1 MNWLMKILRKG
12 NKKRAGF
19 TLIELMI
26 VVIVVGILAAA
37 AIPIYSR
44 VMDRARASEGKA
56 LLGTIRTHYL
66 AETAEKK
73 TLTYPAGSTLMDWGI
88 DTSKNRW
95 WRIDPDETPTITN
108 FTFDWS
114 VAVFTITGTH
124 TDIDNIQLQIDCD
137 TGEFEENF
145 NYPTVDLLA
154 SV

>member
-1 MNWLMKILRKG
+1 MMWLMKIFSKG

-56 LLGTIRTHYL
+56 LLGTVRTHYL
-66 AETAEKK
+66 AETAEGK
-73 TLTYPAGSTLMDWGI
+73 TLTYTSNLSEWGI

-95 WRIDPDETPTITN
+95 WKADPGD
-108 FTFDWS
+108 FTSGWAPS
-114 VAVFTITGTH
+114 TFTITGVH
-124 TDIDNIQLQIDCD
+124 ADIAGIVLAIDCD
-137 TGEFEENF
+137 TGIFTDTW
-145 NYPTVDLLA
+145 PP
-154 SV
+154 

>member
-1 MNWLMKILRKG
+1 MMWLMKIFSKG

-56 LLGTIRTHYL
+56 LLGTVRTHYL
-66 AETAEKK
+66 AETAEGV
-73 TLTYPAGSTLMDWGI
+73 TLAYISNLSEWGI

-95 WRIDPDETPTITN
+95 WRADPADFTTTWDGTT
-108 FTFDWS
+108 FTFTIAGAAGTDIEGITLGINCETG
-114 VAVFTITGTH
+114 VFTETW
-124 TDIDNIQLQIDCD
+124 
-137 TGEFEENF
+137 
-145 NYPTVDLLA
+145 PP
-154 SV
+154 

>member
-1 MNWLMKILRKG
+1 MMWLMKIFSKG

-56 LLGTIRTHYL
+56 LLGTVRTHYL
-66 AETAEKK
+66 AETAEGK
-73 TLTYPAGSTLMDWGI
+73 TLTYTSNLSEWGI

-95 WRIDPDETPTITN
+95 WKADPADFTSAWDGTN
-108 FTFDWS
+108 T
-114 VAVFTITGTH
+114 FTIAGAAGK
-124 TDIDNIQLQIDCD
+124 DIAGITLAINCD
-137 TGEFEENF
+137 TGIFTETW
-145 NYPTVDLLA
+145 PT
-154 SV
+154 

>member
-1 MNWLMKILRKG
+1 MMWLMKIFSKG

-56 LLGTIRTHYL
+56 LLGTVRTHYL
-66 AETAEKK
+66 AETAEEIPVVY
-73 TLTYPAGSTLMDWGI
+73 TSLGTWGI

-95 WRIDPDETPTITN
+95 WTVDPGDFTTAWASPT
-108 FTFDWS
+108 
-114 VAVFTITGTH
+114 FTITGVAS
-124 TDIDNIQLQIDCD
+124 DIAGIILAIDCD
-137 TGEFEENF
+137 TGLFTET
-145 NYPTVDLLA
+145 YP
-154 SV
+154 

>member
-1 MNWLMKILRKG
+1 MMWLMKIFSKG

-56 LLGTIRTHYL
+56 LLGTVRTHYL
-66 AETAEKK
+66 AETAEKIPVVF
-73 TLTYPAGSTLMDWGI
+73 TSLTAWGI

-95 WRIDPDETPTITN
+95 WKVDPGDFTTAWASPT
-108 FTFDWS
+108 
-114 VAVFTITGTH
+114 FTITGVG
-124 TDIDNIQLQIDCD
+124 TDIVGITLAIDCD
-137 TGEFEENF
+137 TGLFTET
-145 NYPTVDLLA
+145 YP
-154 SV
+154 

>member
-1 MNWLMKILRKG
+1 MMWLMKIFSKG

-56 LLGTIRTHYL
+56 ILGTVRTHYL
-66 AETAEKK
+66 AESAEGVTVIYTNLTA
-73 TLTYPAGSTLMDWGI
+73 WGI

-95 WRIDPDETPTITN
+95 WIVDPTDFTSTWAAPT
-108 FTFDWS
+108 
-114 VAVFTITGTH
+114 FTITGVA
-124 TDIDNIQLQIDCD
+124 TDIASIVLTINCDNGVF
-137 TGEFEENF
+137 TET
-145 NYPTVDLLA
+145 YP
-154 SV
+154 

>member
-1 MNWLMKILRKG
+1 MMWLMKIFSKG

-56 LLGTIRTHYL
+56 ILGTVRTHYL
-66 AETAEKK
+66 AESAEGVTVVYT
-73 TLTYPAGSTLMDWGI
+73 TLTAWGI

-95 WRIDPDETPTITN
+95 WIVDPTD
-108 FTFDWS
+108 FTSAW
-114 VAVFTITGTH
+114 AGTTFTITGVAA
-124 TDIDNIQLQIDCD
+124 DIASIVLAIDCD
-137 TGEFEENF
+137 TGIFTET
-145 NYPTVDLLA
+145 YP
-154 SV
+154 

>member
-1 MNWLMKILRKG
+1 MMWLMKIFSKG

-56 LLGTIRTHYL
+56 LLGTVRTHYL
-66 AETAEKK
+66 AETAEGK
-73 TLTYPAGSTLMDWGI
+73 TLTYTTGNLSEWGI

-95 WRIDPDETPTITN
+95 WTVDPADFSSAWALPT
-108 FTFDWS
+108 
-114 VAVFTITGTH
+114 FTITGVAA
-124 TDIDNIQLQIDCD
+124 DIAGIILAIDCN
-137 TGEFEENF
+137 TGLFTETW
-145 NYPTVDLLA
+145 PT
-154 SV
+154 

>member
-66 AETAEKK
+66 AETAEGV
-73 TLTYPAGSTLMDWGI
+73 TLTYPAGSTVLVWGI
-88 DTSKNRW
+88 DTSKNKW
-95 WRIDPDETPTITN
+95 WTADPAD
-108 FTFDWS
+108 FTTAW
-114 VAVFTITGTH
+114 AGTTFTITGVDP
-124 TDIDNIQLQIDCD
+124 DIAGIILAIDCD
-137 TGEFEENF
+137 TGDFTET
-145 NYPTVDLLA
+145 YP
-154 SV
+154 